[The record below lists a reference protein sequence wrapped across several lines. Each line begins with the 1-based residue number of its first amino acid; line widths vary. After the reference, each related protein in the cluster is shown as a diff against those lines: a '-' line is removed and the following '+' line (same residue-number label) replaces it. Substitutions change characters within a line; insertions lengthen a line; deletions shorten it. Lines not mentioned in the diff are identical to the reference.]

1 MAYNEEANIGR
12 LLQALILQRTAKA
25 VVSEIMV
32 VASGC
37 TDRTEYIVQDWMGRD
52 GRIRLITQPRR
63 EGKASAIN
71 QFLPR
76 AKERIGRH

>member
-12 LLQALILQRTAKA
+12 LLRSLLRQRFTHCYLREIL
-25 VVSEIMV
+25 V

-37 TDRTEYIVQDWMGRD
+37 TDRTEEIVRNIMEKDN
-52 GRIRLITQPRR
+52 RIKLLIQPHR

-71 QFLPR
+71 LFLSK
-76 AKERIGRH
+76 AS